1 MTHTPPRPLGELHH
15 HLGAHPLPRAEN
27 PNDHTGVRFG
37 LWAPRASGVAV
48 VGDFNGWDP
57 AAHPLARDPHT
68 GAWGGVVRGA
78 RVGDKYQY
86 ALTGPHGEPLPWR
99 ADPVA
104 FSAELAPA
112 RASVI
117 TAPPAHAWGDDA
129 WMAGRAARHALG
141 APLSIYELHV
151 GSWRRHPDG
160 RPLSYREL
168 AEELIPY
175 ALALGFTHVELMPI
189 TEHPFEGS
197 WGYQTLG
204 LFAPTCR
211 YGAPDDLRAFVDAC
225 HQAGLGVLLDWV
237 PAHFPLDDHGLARFD
252 GAPLYE
258 HPDPQRG
265 FHPDWGTAI
274 YDYGREEV
282 QDFLISSAL
291 FWLGS
296 FHLDGLRVDA
306 VASMLYL
313 DYSRAPGAWTPNAH
327 GGREHLEAVALLR
340 RLNELAYLHHPGCL
354 MIAEESTSWPGV
366 SAPTYDGGLG
376 FGRKW
381 NMGWMNDTL
390 RYISLDP
397 IHRKHHHHQLTFGLA
412 YAYSERFI
420 LPISHDEV
428 VHGKGSL
435 LGKMPGDGWQ
445 RFANLRLYLCFMW
458 THPGQK
464 LLFMGAELA
473 QEREWSHERALDWG
487 LLERD
492 PEGRRAGVAAL
503 LAALNLL
510 YRHTPALHA
519 RDHEPDGF
527 AWLLADD
534 AARSVLSFA
543 RRAGDDEVVVLL
555 NFTPVPRLGELVGA
569 AADPYECLL
578 NSDAPHLGGGG
589 VGPRAGQL
597 LRPDPALPW
606 QGRPASLCVDLPPL
620 GALLLR
626 RRAAGGA
633 P

>member
-1 MTHTPPRPLGELHH
+1 MTPPLYQLHH
-15 HLGAHPLPRAEN
+15 HLGAHPLPIAHT
-27 PNDHTGVRFG
+27 PTSTTGVRFG
-37 LWAPRASGVAV
+37 VWAPRASRVAV
-48 VGDFNGWDP
+48 VGSFNGWDP
-57 AAHPLARDPHT
+57 AATPLTLDPE
-68 GAWGGVVRGA
+68 AGVWAGVAPAA
-78 RVGDKYQY
+78 RVGDLYQY
-86 ALTGPHGEPLPWR
+86 ALTGPHGEALPWR

-112 RASVI
+112 RASVV
-117 TAPPAHAWGDDA
+117 TARPAHAWGDAA
-129 WMAGRAARHALG
+129 WMAGRGARHALG
-141 APLSIYELHV
+141 APMSIYELHV

-168 AEELIPY
+168 AEVLIPY
-175 ALALGFTHVELMPI
+175 VLALGFTHIELMPI

-211 YGAPDDLRAFVDAC
+211 YGAPDDLRALVDAC

-274 YDYGREEV
+274 YDYGRAEV
-282 QDFLISSAL
+282 RDFLISSAL
-291 FWLGS
+291 FWLDS
-296 FHLDGLRVDA
+296 FHFDGLRVDA

-313 DYSRAPGAWTPNAH
+313 DYSRAPGAWAPNAH
-327 GGREHLEAVALLR
+327 GGREHLEAVAFLK
-340 RLNELAYLHHPGCL
+340 RLNELAYLHHPGCV
-354 MIAEESTSWPGV
+354 MIAEESTAWPGV
-366 SAPTYDGGLG
+366 SAPTYAGGLG

-390 RYISLDP
+390 RYFSLDP
-397 IHRKHHHHQLTFGLA
+397 VHRKHHHHLLTFGLA

-420 LPISHDEV
+420 LPVSHDEV

-435 LGKMPGDGWQ
+435 LGKMPGDEWQ
-445 RFANLRLYLCFMW
+445 RFAHLRLYLCFMW

-473 QEREWSHERALDWG
+473 QEREWSHARALDWG
-487 LLERD
+487 LLEGD

-503 LAALNLL
+503 LAALNRL
-510 YRHTPALHA
+510 YRHAPALHA

-534 AARSVLSFA
+534 ADRSVLSYV

-555 NFTPVPRLGELVGA
+555 NCTPVPRLGELVGA
-569 AADPYECLL
+569 AADPYECVL
-578 NSDAPHLGGGG
+578 NSDDRALGGGG
-589 VGPRAGQL
+589 VGPRAGQRL
-597 LRPDPALPW
+597 LPDPALPW
-606 QGRPASLCVDLPPL
+606 QGRPAALCVDLPPL

-626 RRAAGGA
+626 RRAGGAGGA